1 METSTL
7 YERNQELLRR
17 ASEGDADAEASLVEE
32 NLGLVRKVARRFL
45 DRGTEYEDLVQIG
58 TIGMI
63 KAIRSFSAERGT
75 VFSTYAVPLII
86 GEIRRHLRDDG
97 PIKVS
102 RIYKRQG
109 LMLMCEKNRIA
120 TEEGREAGVVELA
133 ERCGVSVE
141 EAAVSLDAM
150 SPITSLSNF
159 VYGEDTI
166 TYEGVIPDEESER
179 ENERICDRIALAQCI
194 HRLPQLWQKIVLMRY
209 FRNMTQQQ
217 TATALGLTQVKI
229 SREEKKLLAT
239 LREELS

>member
-179 ENERICDRIALAQCI
+179 ENERICDRIALAQC
-194 HRLPQLWQKIVLMRY
+194 
-209 FRNMTQQQ
+209 N
-217 TATALGLTQVKI
+217 
-229 SREEKKLLAT
+229 
-239 LREELS
+239 